1 MDRVAYRV
9 NKFTTVELALTN
21 LTDKRYE
28 SAVGYEGTRR
38 SVLAS
43 VRFAAF

>member
-1 MDRVAYRV
+1 M

-28 SAVGYEGTRR
+28 TAVGYEGTRR
-38 SVLAS
+38 SLLAT
-43 VRFAAF
+43 VRFEAF